1 MASRLFKKIS
11 AYFIVWI
18 CLVSSVNADQMER
31 GKAVFDGAGMC
42 ASCHVLKAAGAEG
55 DVGPSFDILKPTVA
69 VVKRAVT
76 EGIGIMPAFGAD
88 GILTAKEIDDVAF
101 YVANSAGK

>member
-1 MASRLFKKIS
+1 MF
-11 AYFIVWI
+11 VWI
-18 CLVSSVNADQMER
+18 CLVSSAHADQMKQ

-42 ASCHVLKAAGAEG
+42 ASCHVLKAAGAVG
-55 DVGPSFDILKPTVA
+55 DVGPSFDVLKPSID

-88 GILTAKEIDDVAF
+88 GILTPKEIEDVSF